1 MHDDFYQM
9 YLEELGDIEVL
20 ESQEEEA
27 LLKELALG
35 NEAVKERLI
44 NGNLK
49 NVLEYAKAYE
59 GRGVPVNDLV
69 QEANMALLL
78 TVADFKT
85 GNFREMLKE
94 AVIGAVEAAIEEQS
108 QEKDIEEQMAARVNV
123 LQDIS
128 AAMAKELGREATLEE
143 LSAKMKMTEDEIK
156 DIMKLALDAVN
167 ISSAPKVDPEK
178 I

>member
-59 GRGVPVNDLV
+59 GR
-69 QEANMALLL
+69 
-78 TVADFKT
+78 
-85 GNFREMLKE
+85 
-94 AVIGAVEAAIEEQS
+94 
-108 QEKDIEEQMAARVNV
+108 
-123 LQDIS
+123 
-128 AAMAKELGREATLEE
+128 
-143 LSAKMKMTEDEIK
+143 
-156 DIMKLALDAVN
+156 
-167 ISSAPKVDPEK
+167 
-178 I
+178 

>member
-1 MHDDFYQM
+1 
-9 YLEELGDIEVL
+9 
-20 ESQEEEA
+20 
-27 LLKELALG
+27 
-35 NEAVKERLI
+35 
-44 NGNLK
+44 
-49 NVLEYAKAYE
+49 
-59 GRGVPVNDLV
+59 
-69 QEANMALLL
+69 MALLL